1 MSPGGAGTTHG
12 GGGRQDQQQSQI
24 NIKQDKATLQQ
35 QVLGNKLS
43 MAPVLNLHSHTQGI
57 RGVSKINHLTTL
69 LLGFHLGG

>member
-43 MAPVLNLHSHTQGI
+43 MASVL
-57 RGVSKINHLTTL
+57 R
-69 LLGFHLGG
+69 FA